1 MLRQTRDE
9 LEVRVQERTAELQQ
23 LNDMLQAEIAERKR
37 TEEMLA
43 QVNRTLQ
50 TLYQCEQALVH
61 ATAEYEL
68 LQSICQSLV
77 EVGGLRMVWVGYR
90 ELDAEKMVRPV
101 AQAGYERGYLEHLHV
116 TWADT
121 ERGRGPTGTAI
132 RTSKACWTTNIQ
144 TDPSLAPWRAEA
156 LKRGYLSSL
165 ALPLMSDGELF
176 GALTLYAEE
185 PDAFN
190 ERTLERFTELANNL
204 AYGVIAL
211 RTREERK
218 QAEEALRK
226 AQADLAHVTRVLTM
240 SEMTASIAHEVNQP
254 LTAIVTNGNA
264 CLRWLARETP
274 DLTEAR
280 KAVERMIGDG
290 NRASDVIKRIRAL
303 VKKEI
308 SPKVWLDINEV
319 IAEAL
324 ALVQREVQRSRVV
337 LRTELADDLFPVL
350 GDRVQLQ
357 QVMLNLLM
365 NGIEAM
371 SGVRERA
378 RELLV
383 SSGRDEANGVLVA
396 VRDSGIGLDSECLA
410 RLFDAFYTTKPQGMG
425 MGLAISRSIIEAHG
439 GRLWA
444 TPNAHQ
450 GAVFQFTLPADGE
463 RES

>member
-1 MLRQTRDE
+1 
-9 LEVRVQERTAELQQ
+9 
-23 LNDMLQAEIAERKR
+23 
-37 TEEMLA
+37 
-43 QVNRTLQ
+43 VNRTLK
-50 TLYQCEQALVH
+50 TLYQCAQALVH
-61 ATAEYEL
+61 ASAESEL

-101 AQAGYERGYLEHLHV
+101 AQAGDEWGYLEHLHV

-121 ERGRGPTGTAI
+121 ERGQGPTGTAI
-132 RTSKACWTTNIQ
+132 RTRKACWTKNIQ
-144 TDPSLAPWRAEA
+144 TDPTRAPWRAEA

-185 PDAFN
+185 PYAFN
-190 ERTLERFTELANNL
+190 EHTLEQFTALANNL

-226 AQADLAHVTRVLTM
+226 AQADLAHVTRIMTM
-240 SEMTASIAHEVNQP
+240 SELTASIAHEVNQP
-254 LTAIVTNGNA
+254 LSAIVTNGNA

-274 DLTEAR
+274 DLAEAR

-337 LRTELADDLFPVL
+337 PRTELADDLFPVL
-350 GDRVQLQ
+350 GARVQLQ

-383 SSGRDEANGVLVA
+383 SSGRDEANGVLVT
-396 VRDSGIGLDSECLA
+396 VRDSGIGLDSECLS

-439 GRLWA
+439 GRLWV
-444 TPNAHQ
+444 TPNAPQ